1 MFSVTLRNLSP
12 SYDVGHTL
20 SLFLPLPYKKK
31 KKNLSSQFCY
41 KVIRIYPCL
50 CIEPSLL
57 SACIIH
63 IRVSEVMQQ
72 VVNPEF
78 QSNSQFSKNNNF
90 QKYLSIQHYLH
101 ALLYVDSSNFVSVC
115 RPFAKT
121 YSRSQ
126 EQQGRALNLKF
137 ITGHYLDSHQ
147 ETWLD
152 LLFLSELI
160 FPGIYTPDLAHLI

>member
-1 MFSVTLRNLSP
+1 MSCWFFVVILVLYLLSEDSTIALYLHFMSIQGNIMFSVTLRNLSP

-63 IRVSEVMQQ
+63 IRVSEVMQKLWIQ
-72 VVNPEF
+72 NFSQTLSSLRTTIFRSTWVFSITSMHYYMLTVLILYLCVDRLPRLT
-78 QSNSQFSKNNNF
+78 QGAKSNK
-90 QKYLSIQHYLH
+90 
-101 ALLYVDSSNFVSVC
+101 D
-115 RPFAKT
+115 
-121 YSRSQ
+121 
-126 EQQGRALNLKF
+126 
-137 ITGHYLDSHQ
+137 
-147 ETWLD
+147 
-152 LLFLSELI
+152 ELWI
-160 FPGIYTPDLAHLI
+160 